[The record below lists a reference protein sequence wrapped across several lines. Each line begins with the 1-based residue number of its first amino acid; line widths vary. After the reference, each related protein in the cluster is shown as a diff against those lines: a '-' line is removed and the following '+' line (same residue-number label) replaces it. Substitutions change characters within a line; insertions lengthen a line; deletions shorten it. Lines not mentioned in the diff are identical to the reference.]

1 MKRQPKLEISDNI
14 IGESIASKALC
25 LEGTVSNVR
34 KRNFITGLLFASP
47 WVIGF
52 LLLQLYPMLSS
63 FYHSFTRFNLMQSP
77 VFIGFDNYVDLFSDR
92 LFIIAVSNTIYMLLI
107 TMPITLTAAL
117 GISLL
122 LNKDK
127 VKGMS
132 LYRTI
137 FYIPTVVPPVALSV
151 LWFFILNPRVGFINA
166 FLGFFGLPQ
175 PNWLSDPVFTKPSLI
190 LIALW
195 TMGNVIVIYLASLKE
210 IPSTQIEA
218 AKVDGAGSFAIFRN
232 ITLPW
237 ISPTI
242 LYTLVVNT
250 IFYLQY
256 FTQAYVITSASGN
269 INDPSHFG
277 GPMNSLNFYATYLYH
292 TAFVSFRMG
301 SASAMAVIL
310 LFAAAIMTIILFKTS
325 RKWVHYGGE

>member
-1 MKRQPKLEISDNI
+1 MNN
-14 IGESIASKALC
+14 
-25 LEGTVSNVR
+25 TR
-34 KRNFITGLLFASP
+34 KRNFITGLLFAAP
-47 WVIGF
+47 WIIGF
-52 LLLQLYPMLSS
+52 ILLQLYPMASS
-63 FYHSFTRFNLMQSP
+63 FYYSFTRFNIMQSP
-77 VFIGFDNYVDLFSDR
+77 VFIGLDNYTDLLSDR
-92 LFIIAVSNTIYMLLI
+92 LFIIAVQNTLYMLLI
-107 TMPITLTAAL
+107 TMPLTLACAL

-122 LNKDK
+122 LNINKI
-127 VKGMS
+127 KGMS
-132 LYRTI
+132 IYRTI
-137 FYIPTVVPPVALSV
+137 FYVPTVVPPVALSV

-166 FLGFFGLPQ
+166 ILGFLGLPQ
-175 PNWLSDPVFTKPSLI
+175 PNWLSDPAFTKPSLI

-210 IPSTQIEA
+210 IPSTQMEA
-218 AKVDGAGSFAIFRN
+218 ARVDGAGSLAMLRN
-232 ITLPW
+232 IILPW
-237 ISPTI
+237 ISPAI

-310 LFAAAIMTIILFKTS
+310 LFAGGIMTFVLFKTS